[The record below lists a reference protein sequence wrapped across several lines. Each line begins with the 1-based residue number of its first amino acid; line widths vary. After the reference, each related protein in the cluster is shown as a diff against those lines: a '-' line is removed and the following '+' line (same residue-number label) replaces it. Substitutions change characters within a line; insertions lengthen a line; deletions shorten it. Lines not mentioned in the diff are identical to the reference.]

1 MIKKIVYMN
10 KISQIFI
17 AKSTHEE
24 NTCFENVGVQR
35 VKVK

>member
-1 MIKKIVYMN
+1 MN

-17 AKSTHEE
+17 AKSTHEQ
-24 NTCFENVGVQR
+24 NIYFENVGIQK